1 MSWEWEKSSKDLV
14 RRSTE
19 WSDMMP
25 GLGSWLPAREWESE
39 ADVEVVGRSWWHCAT
54 PPLYHWHGTDGRHD
68 SDSDEAE
75 EAGHNLTTTSIQQL
89 NSTPRRAAD

>member
-1 MSWEWEKSSKDLV
+1 MSWEWESLFEDLV
-14 RRSTE
+14 RPSTE
-19 WSDMMP
+19 WSDMMSD
-25 GLGSWLPAREWESE
+25 LGSWLPARERECE

-54 PPLYHWHGTDGRHD
+54 PPVPLARHRHD
-68 SDSDEAE
+68 SDEDEAG